1 MGRAG
6 RVRTPPRG
14 LTLAAGGRDL
24 SGTNAA
30 GGAKLQHVSAVMV
43 FDDFPRNVARKAGK
57 PVRKERYVKT

>member
-24 SGTNAA
+24 SGTNAPG
-30 GGAKLQHVSAVMV
+30 GGAKFRVSAVLV
-43 FDDFPRNVARKAGK
+43 FDDFLRNMARKARK